1 MYILNITLKTNKKFN
16 NLRDI
21 LYMYMYT
28 IYKLNNICFVTIYKL
43 NIIYILYYII
53 INKIYYNIDLN
64 KFEYFY
70 KNIQISL
77 ITSKLSLAYIA
88 MIFVPISVYFNY
100 VMLNDITATKY
111 SNK

>member
-43 NIIYILYYII
+43 NIIYIILYY
-53 INKIYYNIDLN
+53 NK
-64 KFEYFY
+64 
-70 KNIQISL
+70 
-77 ITSKLSLAYIA
+77 
-88 MIFVPISVYFNY
+88 
-100 VMLNDITATKY
+100 
-111 SNK
+111 